1 MVADSLT
8 TIRKRRAVAKKVKD
22 PSKLPQ
28 RDLIRYAME
37 RLDLPT
43 RQQFADRFGLSKRT
57 LDNWLIPD
65 DASKEFRKMP
75 TVVSMFICYVL
86 KHEDV

>member
-1 MVADSLT
+1 M
-8 TIRKRRAVAKKVKD
+8 AKKVKD

-28 RDLIRYAME
+28 RELIRYAME

-43 RQQFADRFGLSKRT
+43 RQQFADRFLLPKRT

-65 DASKEFRKMP
+65 DESKEFRTMP
-75 TVVSMFICYVL
+75 AVVALFICYVL